1 MSTTDSLEATPRTIV
16 AASASRGS
24 DRWWAAVLVGLV
36 VSLPLTWLL
45 SYGALLPF
53 FIGVFFF
60 ALFGL
65 IIGAS
70 MFRVA
75 SPGRPYG
82 TVQVFLGTT
91 LVVLTSWSLS
101 MVKESRD
108 FPNDL
113 AKDAVRRVRDIGD
126 RTAAEFKTH
135 VEDSVRRLLREQY
148 PPGGT
153 LGYMRWSLMSSRFEK
168 GAIEGVSFELGRNQ
182 SRWAWAVR
190 VVLSIGLLAFGV
202 ASQTFLLRPR
212 GGEKSASSV

>member
-1 MSTTDSLEATPRTIV
+1 MSTTGTLETAPPTLAATREPTSH
-16 AASASRGS
+16 A
-24 DRWWAAVLVGLV
+24 RWWVAVFVGLL
-36 VSLPLTWLL
+36 VSLPIAWLL

-60 ALFGL
+60 ALFGI
-65 IIGAS
+65 IIGAA

-82 TVQVFLGTT
+82 TTSVFVGTT
-91 LVVLTSWSLS
+91 VVVLSAWSLS

-126 RTAAEFKTH
+126 RTAAEFKAY
-135 VEDSVRRLLREQY
+135 VEDSVRRLVREQY

-153 LGYMRWSLMSSRFEK
+153 LGYMRWSMMSAVFEK
-168 GAIEGVSFELGRNQ
+168 GAIEGVPFELRRNQ

-202 ASQTFLLRPR
+202 ASQTLLLRC
-212 GGEKSASSV
+212 GKEIGTKIEL

>member
-1 MSTTDSLEATPRTIV
+1 
-16 AASASRGS
+16 
-24 DRWWAAVLVGLV
+24 
-36 VSLPLTWLL
+36 LL

-60 ALFGL
+60 ALFGI

-75 SPGRPYG
+75 SPGKPYG
-82 TVQVFLGTT
+82 AAPVFLGTT
-91 LVVLTSWSLS
+91 LVVLTAWSLS

-108 FPNDL
+108 FPADL

-153 LGYMRWSLMSSRFEK
+153 FGYMRWSMMSAVLEK
-168 GAIEGVSFELGRNQ
+168 GAIEGVPLELRRNQ
-182 SRWAWAVR
+182 SRWAWSVR

-202 ASQTFLLRPR
+202 ASQTFLLRTP
-212 GGEKSASSV
+212 GGNESIASPAVSV

>member
-1 MSTTDSLEATPRTIV
+1 MSTKGTLETAPPTLAATNAPP
-16 AASASRGS
+16 SHG
-24 DRWWAAVLVGLV
+24 RWWAAVFVGLL
-36 VSLPLTWLL
+36 VSLPLAWLL

-60 ALFGL
+60 ALFGI
-65 IIGAS
+65 IIGAA

-82 TVQVFLGTT
+82 TVPVFIGTT
-91 LVVLTSWSLS
+91 LVVLTAWSLS

-126 RTAAEFKTH
+126 RTAGEFKTF
-135 VEDSVRRLLREQY
+135 VEDSVRRLVREQY

-153 LGYMRWSLMSSRFEK
+153 LGYMRWSMMSAAFEK
-168 GAIEGVSFELGRNQ
+168 GAIEGVPFELRRNQ
-182 SRWAWAVR
+182 ARWAWAVR

-202 ASQTFLLRPR
+202 ASQTFLLRTPAE
-212 GGEKSASSV
+212 EKTASTV